1 MTLVKL
7 KGASDASVVKPLART
22 DVRIAAE
29 ISLHSDGRNDEVE
42 GGSGLSH
49 AGRQAIEAILI
60 RTKDGAG
67 GEAELRAI
75 NADGSERCGGRSPGW
90 PRVAP
95 LRTPP

>member
-1 MTLVKL
+1 
-7 KGASDASVVKPLART
+7 
-22 DVRIAAE
+22 
-29 ISLHSDGRNDEVE
+29 VE

-75 NADGSERCGGRSPGW
+75 NADGSERCGGIAQVGPIVAAVRIPLKSRPLFIVSGFRSA
-90 PRVAP
+90 R
-95 LRTPP
+95 